1 MEVLNRPVLGVKI
14 ARNGEEWSYEVTEVA
29 TRTFHERNYY
39 LPFLRSE
46 IENSNNTLEQNPQY

>member
-1 MEVLNRPVLGVKI
+1 MDVLNSPILGVKVSK
-14 ARNGEEWSYEVTEVA
+14 NGNSYSYEIAEVA

-46 IENSNNTLEQNPQY
+46 IENSNNTWEQNPQY

>member
-1 MEVLNRPVLGVKI
+1 VAK
-14 ARNGEEWSYEVTEVA
+14 NGNTFSYEVAEVA
-29 TRTFHERNYY
+29 TRTFYERNYY